1 MKARTGKWVLGLIV
15 LGAMNAGGSRGV
27 VHEGRRGVLDLELKP
42 IPTLKSR
49 PADSS
54 IANESRCADR
64 LVSRLARRD
73 GLAPFIEHQEVQVEP
88 TFRIKVYFRF
98 KRDMTGV
105 LRRLGTFWKFP
116 KWLGRG
122 RYASSYGHGRPGFEL
137 HLDESDPSA
146 TVGFNALK
154 SSDIDEHEPAGD
166 LTSMVMHVVN
176 VVQHK
181 AWGREK
187 SPCQLLA
194 QDEKVAPEE
203 GE

>member
-1 MKARTGKWVLGLIV
+1 MGLIV

-27 VHEGRRGVLDLELKP
+27 VHQSRRDVLDLELTP

-49 PADSS
+49 PADIS
-54 IANESRCADR
+54 ILNESRCADR
-64 LVSRLARRD
+64 LVRRLARRD
-73 GLAPFIEHQEVQVEP
+73 GLAPFIESQEVQVDRSS
-88 TFRIKVYFRF
+88 RIKVFFRF
-98 KRDMTGV
+98 KRDMTTV

-116 KWLGRG
+116 RWIGKG

-146 TVGFNALK
+146 TVGLNASK
-154 SSDIDEHEPAGD
+154 SSDVDEHEPAGD
-166 LTSMVMHVVN
+166 ISSVVMHIVN

-181 AWGREK
+181 TTGKEK

-194 QDEKVAPEE
+194 MDEKLAPGQKE
-203 GE
+203 